1 MNKKRLN
8 FKYIKPNR
16 NDRIQTPIVKRKSA
30 VITQNGTLID
40 LLINTGVSSIGD
52 DDMDMILADL
62 TVTQC
67 DVSRKSVTE
76 KKEIQIVCDDEK
88 IKDEFKK
95 IFNPDVVSQIL
106 ETYLYGLNVFEINYK
121 EKEGL
126 VYPRLVQRDFR
137 QFKFNDAGEF
147 VFNAGGSEQSIPP
160 LKVIYALNRA
170 NFRKV
175 YGDGLLK
182 KLYFPVKMK
191 NASLKFWF
199 RFLEKFGSPWAIAKT
214 SYEPDEMAAEVQAM
228 LSGDSAVIDTDEEIT
243 LVQPTSNVD
252 FTRLP
257 AYLDNQISKAIL
269 GANLTSDVKEGSYAA
284 AKTHNEIREDL
295 AANDGK
301 ILVFIMNKAISF
313 FKEINGYNGEF
324 YAKLFDEDA
333 PNTERAARDKT
344 LYDMGFAPTKKY
356 ITSTYNIEL
365 DESEQ
370 VHEKDRNLKVNKQ
383 ISLSLNEYA
392 EPGTARCALGG
403 CRELKTPAR
412 KDGLGSSAKPMD
424 RFDKATDEMDIEDG
438 EIEAALNKLIAS
450 SETYEEAFDKL
461 YELYDLPFE
470 KLEPL
475 MFKAVANAQMLGYL
489 DEI

>member
-1 MNKKRLN
+1 MIFDKLFKNKSEQ
-8 FKYIKPNR
+8 P
-16 NDRIQTPIVKRKSA
+16 QRKKA
-30 VITQNGTLID
+30 ALIPQNGTLID

-106 ETYLYGLNVFEINYK
+106 ETYLYGLNVFEVNYK

-137 QFKFNDAGEF
+137 QFKFNDASEF
-147 VFNAGGSEQSIPP
+147 VFSAGGSEQSIPP

-301 ILVFIMNKAISF
+301 ILVFVMNKAISF
-313 FKEINGYNGEF
+313 FKEINGYNGEL

-344 LYDMGFAPTKKY
+344 LYDMGFTPTKKY
-356 ITSTYNIEL
+356 ITSAYNIEL
-365 DESEQ
+365 DDNEQ
-370 VHEKDRNLKVNKQ
+370 AQEKDRNLKANKANLTALKG
-383 ISLSLNEYA
+383 SLK
-392 EPGTARCALGG
+392 AL
-403 CRELKTPAR
+403 
-412 KDGLGSSAKPMD
+412 D
-424 RFDKATDEMDIEDG
+424 RFDKATNEMDIEDG
-438 EIEAALNKLIAS
+438 EIEAVLNKLIAS

>member
-1 MNKKRLN
+1 MIFDKLFKNKSEQ
-8 FKYIKPNR
+8 P
-16 NDRIQTPIVKRKSA
+16 QRKKA
-30 VITQNGTLID
+30 ALIPQNGTLID

-137 QFKFNDAGEF
+137 QFKFNDTGEF
-147 VFNAGGSEQSIPP
+147 VFNAGGSERSIPP

-301 ILVFIMNKAISF
+301 ILVFVMNKAISF
-313 FKEINGYNGEF
+313 FKEINGYNGEI

-344 LYDMGFAPTKKY
+344 LYDMGFTPTKKY

-365 DESEQ
+365 DDNEQ
-370 VHEKDRNLKVNKQ
+370 AQEKDRNLKANKANLAALKG
-383 ISLSLNEYA
+383 SLK
-392 EPGTARCALGG
+392 AL
-403 CRELKTPAR
+403 
-412 KDGLGSSAKPMD
+412 D

-438 EIEAALNKLIAS
+438 EIEAVLNKLIAS

>member
-1 MNKKRLN
+1 MIFDKLFKNKSEQ
-8 FKYIKPNR
+8 P
-16 NDRIQTPIVKRKSA
+16 QRKKA
-30 VITQNGTLID
+30 ALIPQNGTLID
-40 LLINTGVSSIGD
+40 LLINTGVSSVGD

-137 QFKFNDAGEF
+137 QFKFNDVGEF
-147 VFNAGGSEQSIPP
+147 VFSAGGSEQSIPP

-295 AANDGK
+295 AANDAK
-301 ILVFIMNKAISF
+301 ILIFVMNKAISF
-313 FKEINGYNGEF
+313 FKEINGYNGEL

-333 PNTERAARDKT
+333 PNTERATRDKT

-356 ITSTYNIEL
+356 ITSTYNIEI
-365 DESEQ
+365 DENAGAQ
-370 VHEKDRNLKVNKQ
+370 EKNLKANKANLTALKG
-383 ISLSLNEYA
+383 SLK
-392 EPGTARCALGG
+392 AL
-403 CRELKTPAR
+403 
-412 KDGLGSSAKPMD
+412 D
-424 RFDKATDEMDIEDG
+424 RFDKATDEMDIEGG

-475 MFKAVANAQMLGYL
+475 MFKAVANAQMLGYI

>member
-1 MNKKRLN
+1 MIFDKLFKNKSEQ
-8 FKYIKPNR
+8 P
-16 NDRIQTPIVKRKSA
+16 QRKKA
-30 VITQNGTLID
+30 ALIPQNGTLID

-106 ETYLYGLNVFEINYK
+106 ETYLYGLNVFEVNYK

-137 QFKFNDAGEF
+137 QFKFNDACEF

-301 ILVFIMNKAISF
+301 ILVFVMNKAISF
-313 FKEINGYNGEF
+313 FKEINGYNGEL

-344 LYDMGFAPTKKY
+344 LYDMGFTPTKKY
-356 ITSTYNIEL
+356 ITSAYNIEL
-365 DESEQ
+365 DDNEQ
-370 VHEKDRNLKVNKQ
+370 AQEKDRNFKANKANLTALKG
-383 ISLSLNEYA
+383 SLK
-392 EPGTARCALGG
+392 AL
-403 CRELKTPAR
+403 
-412 KDGLGSSAKPMD
+412 D

>member
-1 MNKKRLN
+1 MIFDKLFKNKSEQ
-8 FKYIKPNR
+8 P
-16 NDRIQTPIVKRKSA
+16 QRKKA
-30 VITQNGTLID
+30 ALIPQNGTLID
-40 LLINTGVSSIGD
+40 LLINTGVSSVGD

-147 VFNAGGSEQSIPP
+147 TFNANGSERSIPP

-269 GANLTSDVKEGSYAA
+269 GANLASDVKEGSYAA

-295 AANDGK
+295 AANDAK
-301 ILVFIMNKAISF
+301 ILIFVMNKAISF
-313 FKEINGYNGEF
+313 FKEINGYNGEL

-356 ITSTYNIEL
+356 ITSTYNIEI
-365 DESEQ
+365 DENAGAQ
-370 VHEKDRNLKVNKQ
+370 EKNLKANKANLTALKG
-383 ISLSLNEYA
+383 SLK
-392 EPGTARCALGG
+392 AL
-403 CRELKTPAR
+403 
-412 KDGLGSSAKPMD
+412 D

-438 EIEAALNKLIAS
+438 EIEATLNKLIAS

>member
-1 MNKKRLN
+1 MIFDKLFKNKSEQ
-8 FKYIKPNR
+8 P
-16 NDRIQTPIVKRKSA
+16 QRKKA
-30 VITQNGTLID
+30 ALIPQNGTLID
-40 LLINTGVSSIGD
+40 LLINTGVSSVGN

-106 ETYLYGLNVFEINYK
+106 ETYLYGLNAFEINYK

-295 AANDGK
+295 AANDAK
-301 ILVFIMNKAISF
+301 ILIFVMNKVISF
-313 FKEINGYNGEF
+313 FKEINGYNGEL

-344 LYDMGFAPTKKY
+344 LYDMGFTPTKKY
-356 ITSTYNIEL
+356 ITSVYNIEL
-365 DESEQ
+365 DDNEQ
-370 VHEKDRNLKVNKQ
+370 AQEKDRNLKANKANLTALKG
-383 ISLSLNEYA
+383 SLK
-392 EPGTARCALGG
+392 AL
-403 CRELKTPAR
+403 
-412 KDGLGSSAKPMD
+412 D

-438 EIEAALNKLIAS
+438 EIEAVLNKLIAS

>member
-16 NDRIQTPIVKRKSA
+16 SDRIQTPIVKRKSA
-30 VITQNGTLID
+30 VIAQNGTLID

-106 ETYLYGLNVFEINYK
+106 ETYLYGLNVFEVNYK

-147 VFNAGGSEQSIPP
+147 AFNASGSERSIPP

-295 AANDGK
+295 AANDAK
-301 ILVFIMNKAISF
+301 ILIFVMNKAISF
-313 FKEINGYNGEF
+313 FKEINGYNGEL

-333 PNTERAARDKT
+333 PNTERATRDKT

-356 ITSTYNIEL
+356 ITSTYNIEI
-365 DESEQ
+365 DENAWVQ
-370 VHEKDRNLKVNKQ
+370 EKNLKANKANLTALKG
-383 ISLSLNEYA
+383 SLK
-392 EPGTARCALGG
+392 AL
-403 CRELKTPAR
+403 
-412 KDGLGSSAKPMD
+412 D

-475 MFKAVANAQMLGYL
+475 MFKAVANAQMLGYI

>member
-1 MNKKRLN
+1 MIFDKLFKNKSEQ
-8 FKYIKPNR
+8 P
-16 NDRIQTPIVKRKSA
+16 QRKKA
-30 VITQNGTLID
+30 ALIPQNGTLID

-147 VFNAGGSEQSIPP
+147 TFNANGSERSIPP

-295 AANDGK
+295 AANDAK
-301 ILVFIMNKAISF
+301 ILIFVMNKAISF

-333 PNTERAARDKT
+333 PNTERATRDKT

-356 ITSTYNIEL
+356 ITSTYNIEI
-365 DESEQ
+365 DENARVQ
-370 VHEKDRNLKVNKQ
+370 EKNLKANKANLAALKG
-383 ISLSLNEYA
+383 SLK
-392 EPGTARCALGG
+392 AL
-403 CRELKTPAR
+403 
-412 KDGLGSSAKPMD
+412 D

>member
-16 NDRIQTPIVKRKSA
+16 NDRIQTPILKRKSA
-30 VITQNGTLID
+30 VIAQNGTLID

-106 ETYLYGLNVFEINYK
+106 ETYLYGLNVFEVNYK

-147 VFNAGGSEQSIPP
+147 VFSAGGSEQSIPP

-170 NFRKV
+170 NFRKI

-269 GANLTSDVKEGSYAA
+269 GANLTSDVKEGSFAA

-295 AANDGK
+295 AANDAK
-301 ILVFIMNKAISF
+301 ILIFVMNKAISF
-313 FKEINGYNGEF
+313 FKEINGYNGEL

-333 PNTERAARDKT
+333 PNTERATRDKT

-356 ITSTYNIEL
+356 ITSTYNIEI
-365 DESEQ
+365 DENAWVQ
-370 VHEKDRNLKVNKQ
+370 EKNLKANKANLTALKG
-383 ISLSLNEYA
+383 SLK
-392 EPGTARCALGG
+392 AL
-403 CRELKTPAR
+403 
-412 KDGLGSSAKPMD
+412 D

-475 MFKAVANAQMLGYL
+475 MFKAVANAQMLGYI

>member
-8 FKYIKPNR
+8 FKYIKPNK

-30 VITQNGTLID
+30 VIAQNGTLID

-137 QFKFNDAGEF
+137 QFKFNDTGEF
-147 VFNAGGSEQSIPP
+147 TFNASGSERSIPP

-295 AANDGK
+295 AANDAK
-301 ILVFIMNKAISF
+301 ILIFVMNKAISF
-313 FKEINGYNGEF
+313 FKEINGYNGEL

-356 ITSTYNIEL
+356 ITSTYNIEI
-365 DESEQ
+365 DENARVQ
-370 VHEKDRNLKVNKQ
+370 EKNLKANKANLAALKG
-383 ISLSLNEYA
+383 SLK
-392 EPGTARCALGG
+392 AL
-403 CRELKTPAR
+403 
-412 KDGLGSSAKPMD
+412 D

-438 EIEAALNKLIAS
+438 EIEAVLNKLIAS

>member
-1 MNKKRLN
+1 MIFDKLFKNKSEQ
-8 FKYIKPNR
+8 P
-16 NDRIQTPIVKRKSA
+16 QRKKA
-30 VITQNGTLID
+30 ALIPQNGTLID

-106 ETYLYGLNVFEINYK
+106 ETYLYGLNVFEVNYK

-137 QFKFNDAGEF
+137 QFKFNDASEF

-257 AYLDNQISKAIL
+257 TYLDNQISKAIL
-269 GANLTSDVKEGSYAA
+269 GANLASDVKEGSYAA

-295 AANDGK
+295 AANDAK
-301 ILVFIMNKAISF
+301 ILIFVMNKAISF
-313 FKEINGYNGEF
+313 FKEINGYNGEL

-356 ITSTYNIEL
+356 ITSTYNIEI
-365 DESEQ
+365 DENAGAQ
-370 VHEKDRNLKVNKQ
+370 EKNLKANKANLAALKG
-383 ISLSLNEYA
+383 SLK
-392 EPGTARCALGG
+392 AL
-403 CRELKTPAR
+403 
-412 KDGLGSSAKPMD
+412 D

-475 MFKAVANAQMLGYL
+475 MFKAVANAQMLGHL

>member
-1 MNKKRLN
+1 MIFDKLFKNKSEQ
-8 FKYIKPNR
+8 P
-16 NDRIQTPIVKRKSA
+16 QRKKA
-30 VITQNGTLID
+30 ALIPQNGTLID

-76 KKEIQIVCDDEK
+76 KKEIQIVCDDKK

-106 ETYLYGLNVFEINYK
+106 ETYLYGLNVFEVNYK

-137 QFKFNDAGEF
+137 QFKFNDASEF

-301 ILVFIMNKAISF
+301 ILVFVMTKALSF
-313 FKEINGYNGEF
+313 FKEINGYNGEL

-344 LYDMGFAPTKKY
+344 LYDMGFTPTKKY
-356 ITSTYNIEL
+356 ITSAYNIEL
-365 DESEQ
+365 DDNEQ
-370 VHEKDRNLKVNKQ
+370 AREKDRNLKANKANLTALKG
-383 ISLSLNEYA
+383 SLK
-392 EPGTARCALGG
+392 AL
-403 CRELKTPAR
+403 
-412 KDGLGSSAKPMD
+412 D

-438 EIEAALNKLIAS
+438 KIEAALNKLIVS

>member
-8 FKYIKPNR
+8 FKYIKPNK

-30 VITQNGTLID
+30 VIAQNGTLID

-106 ETYLYGLNVFEINYK
+106 ETYLYGLNVFEVNYK

-126 VYPRLVQRDFR
+126 VYPRLMQRDFR

-147 VFNAGGSEQSIPP
+147 VFRAGGSEQSIPP

-295 AANDGK
+295 AANDAK
-301 ILVFIMNKAISF
+301 ILIFVMNKAISF
-313 FKEINGYNGEF
+313 FKEINGYNGEL

-333 PNTERAARDKT
+333 PNTERATRDKT

-356 ITSTYNIEL
+356 ITSTYNIEI
-365 DESEQ
+365 DDNTGAQ
-370 VHEKDRNLKVNKQ
+370 EKNLKANKANLTALKG
-383 ISLSLNEYA
+383 SLK
-392 EPGTARCALGG
+392 AL
-403 CRELKTPAR
+403 
-412 KDGLGSSAKPMD
+412 D

-489 DEI
+489 DEN

>member
-1 MNKKRLN
+1 MIFDKLFKNKSEQ
-8 FKYIKPNR
+8 P
-16 NDRIQTPIVKRKSA
+16 QRKKA
-30 VITQNGTLID
+30 ALIPQNGTLID

-106 ETYLYGLNVFEINYK
+106 ETYLYGLNVFEVNYK

-137 QFKFNDAGEF
+137 QFKFNDASEF

-301 ILVFIMNKAISF
+301 ILVFVMNKAISF
-313 FKEINGYNGEF
+313 FKEINGYNGEL

-356 ITSTYNIEL
+356 ITSTYNIEI
-365 DESEQ
+365 DENTGTQ
-370 VHEKDRNLKVNKQ
+370 EKNLKANKANLAALKG
-383 ISLSLNEYA
+383 SLK
-392 EPGTARCALGG
+392 ALD
-403 CRELKTPAR
+403 K
-412 KDGLGSSAKPMD
+412 
-424 RFDKATDEMDIEDG
+424 FDKATEELDVGDDEIQN
-438 EIEAALNKLIAS
+438 ALNKLIAS

>member
-1 MNKKRLN
+1 M
-8 FKYIKPNR
+8 
-16 NDRIQTPIVKRKSA
+16 
-30 VITQNGTLID
+30 
-40 LLINTGVSSIGD
+40 
-52 DDMDMILADL
+52 
-62 TVTQC
+62 
-67 DVSRKSVTE
+67 TE

-106 ETYLYGLNVFEINYK
+106 ETYLYGLNVFEVNYK

-147 VFNAGGSEQSIPP
+147 VFNAGGSEQAIPP

-269 GANLTSDVKEGSYAA
+269 GANLASDVKEGSYAA

-295 AANDGK
+295 AANDAK
-301 ILVFIMNKAISF
+301 ILIFVMNKAISF
-313 FKEINGYNGEF
+313 FKEINGYNGEL

-356 ITSTYNIEL
+356 ITSTYNIEI
-365 DESEQ
+365 DENAGAQ
-370 VHEKDRNLKVNKQ
+370 EKNLKANK
-383 ISLSLNEYA
+383 SNLMVLKG
-392 EPGTARCALGG
+392 PLKAL
-403 CRELKTPAR
+403 
-412 KDGLGSSAKPMD
+412 D
-424 RFDKATDEMDIEDG
+424 RFDKATDQMEIEDG

-470 KLEPL
+470 RLEPL
-475 MFKAVANAQMLGYL
+475 MFRAVANAQMLGYL

>member
-1 MNKKRLN
+1 MIFDKLFKNKSEQ
-8 FKYIKPNR
+8 P
-16 NDRIQTPIVKRKSA
+16 QRKKA
-30 VITQNGTLID
+30 APVPQNGTLID
-40 LLINTGVSSIGD
+40 LLINTGVSSVGD

-76 KKEIQIVCDDEK
+76 KKDIQIVCDDEK

-106 ETYLYGLNVFEINYK
+106 ETYLYGLNVFEVNYK

-147 VFNAGGSEQSIPP
+147 TFNANGSEQAIPP

-257 AYLDNQISKAIL
+257 TYLDNQISKAIL

-295 AANDGK
+295 AANDAK
-301 ILVFIMNKAISF
+301 ILIFVMNKAISF
-313 FKEINGYNGEF
+313 FKEINGYNGEL

-356 ITSTYNIEL
+356 ITSTYNIEI
-365 DESEQ
+365 DENAGVQ
-370 VHEKDRNLKVNKQ
+370 EKNLKANKANLAALKG
-383 ISLSLNEYA
+383 SLK
-392 EPGTARCALGG
+392 AL
-403 CRELKTPAR
+403 
-412 KDGLGSSAKPMD
+412 D
-424 RFDKATDEMDIEDG
+424 RFDKATDQMEIENG

-461 YELYDLPFE
+461 YELYNLPFE

>member
-1 MNKKRLN
+1 MIFDKLFKNKSEQ
-8 FKYIKPNR
+8 P
-16 NDRIQTPIVKRKSA
+16 QRKKA
-30 VITQNGTLID
+30 ALIPQNGTLID
-40 LLINTGVSSIGD
+40 LLINTGVSSVGD

-121 EKEGL
+121 DKEGL

-147 VFNAGGSEQSIPP
+147 TFNANGSERSIPP

-295 AANDGK
+295 AANDAK
-301 ILVFIMNKAISF
+301 ILIFVMNKAISF
-313 FKEINGYNGEF
+313 FKEINGYNGEL

-356 ITSTYNIEL
+356 ITSTYNIEI
-365 DESEQ
+365 DENAGVQ
-370 VHEKDRNLKVNKQ
+370 EKNLKANKANLTALKG
-383 ISLSLNEYA
+383 SLK
-392 EPGTARCALGG
+392 AL
-403 CRELKTPAR
+403 
-412 KDGLGSSAKPMD
+412 D

-470 KLEPL
+470 RLEPL
-475 MFKAVANAQMLGYL
+475 MFRAVANAQMLGHV
-489 DEI
+489 DEF

>member
-30 VITQNGTLID
+30 VIAQNGTLID

-76 KKEIQIVCDDEK
+76 KKEIQIICDDEK
-88 IKDEFKK
+88 IKDEIKK

-147 VFNAGGSEQSIPP
+147 TFNAGGSERSIPP

-257 AYLDNQISKAIL
+257 TYLDNQISKAIL

-295 AANDGK
+295 AANDAK
-301 ILVFIMNKAISF
+301 ILIFVMNKAISF
-313 FKEINGYNGEF
+313 FKEINGYNGEL

-356 ITSTYNIEL
+356 ITSTYNIEI
-365 DESEQ
+365 DENAGVQ
-370 VHEKDRNLKVNKQ
+370 EKNLKANKANLTALKG
-383 ISLSLNEYA
+383 SLK
-392 EPGTARCALGG
+392 AL
-403 CRELKTPAR
+403 
-412 KDGLGSSAKPMD
+412 D

-470 KLEPL
+470 RLEPL
-475 MFKAVANAQMLGYL
+475 MFRAVANAQMLGHV
-489 DEI
+489 DEF

>member
-30 VITQNGTLID
+30 VIAQNSTLID

-147 VFNAGGSEQSIPP
+147 TFNASGSERSIPP

-269 GANLTSDVKEGSYAA
+269 GANLASDVKEGSYAA

-295 AANDGK
+295 AANDAK
-301 ILVFIMNKAISF
+301 ILIFVMNKAISF
-313 FKEINGYNGEF
+313 FKEINGYNGEL

-333 PNTERAARDKT
+333 PNTERAVRDKT

-356 ITSTYNIEL
+356 ITSTYNIEI
-365 DESEQ
+365 DENAGAQ
-370 VHEKDRNLKVNKQ
+370 EKNLKANKANLAALKG
-383 ISLSLNEYA
+383 SLK
-392 EPGTARCALGG
+392 AL
-403 CRELKTPAR
+403 
-412 KDGLGSSAKPMD
+412 D

>member
-1 MNKKRLN
+1 MIFDKLFKNKSEQ
-8 FKYIKPNR
+8 P
-16 NDRIQTPIVKRKSA
+16 QRKKA
-30 VITQNGTLID
+30 ALIPQNGTLID

-106 ETYLYGLNVFEINYK
+106 ETYLYGLNVFEVNYK

-137 QFKFNDAGEF
+137 QFKFNDASEF
-147 VFNAGGSEQSIPP
+147 VFNVGGSEQSIPP

-295 AANDGK
+295 AANDAK
-301 ILVFIMNKAISF
+301 ILVFVMNKAISF
-313 FKEINGYNGEF
+313 FKEINGYNGEL

-344 LYDMGFAPTKKY
+344 LYDMGFTPTKKY
-356 ITSTYNIEL
+356 ITSAYNIEL
-365 DESEQ
+365 DDNEQ
-370 VHEKDRNLKVNKQ
+370 AQEKNRNLKANKANLTALKG
-383 ISLSLNEYA
+383 SLK
-392 EPGTARCALGG
+392 AL
-403 CRELKTPAR
+403 
-412 KDGLGSSAKPMD
+412 D
-424 RFDKATDEMDIEDG
+424 RFDKATDEMNIEDG
-438 EIEAALNKLIAS
+438 EIEAALNKLIAN

>member
-1 MNKKRLN
+1 MIFDKLFKNKSEQ
-8 FKYIKPNR
+8 P
-16 NDRIQTPIVKRKSA
+16 QRKKA
-30 VITQNGTLID
+30 AIIPQNGTLID

-147 VFNAGGSEQSIPP
+147 TFNANGSERSIPP

-269 GANLTSDVKEGSYAA
+269 GANLASDVKEGSYAA

-295 AANDGK
+295 AANDAK
-301 ILVFIMNKAISF
+301 ILIFVMNKAISF

-333 PNTERAARDKT
+333 PNTERATRDKT

-356 ITSTYNIEL
+356 ITSTYNIEI
-365 DESEQ
+365 DENARVQ
-370 VHEKDRNLKVNKQ
+370 EKNLKANKVNLTALKG
-383 ISLSLNEYA
+383 SLKVL
-392 EPGTARCALGG
+392 
-403 CRELKTPAR
+403 
-412 KDGLGSSAKPMD
+412 D

>member
-1 MNKKRLN
+1 MIFDKLFKNKSDQ
-8 FKYIKPNR
+8 P
-16 NDRIQTPIVKRKSA
+16 QRKKA
-30 VITQNGTLID
+30 ALIPQNGTLID

-106 ETYLYGLNVFEINYK
+106 ETYLYGLNVFEVNYK

-137 QFKFNDAGEF
+137 QFKFNDASEF

-301 ILVFIMNKAISF
+301 ILVFVMNKAISF
-313 FKEINGYNGEF
+313 FKEINGYNGEL

-344 LYDMGFAPTKKY
+344 LYDMGFTPTKKY
-356 ITSTYNIEL
+356 ITSAYNIEL
-365 DESEQ
+365 DDNEQ
-370 VHEKDRNLKVNKQ
+370 AQEKDRNFKANKANLTALKG
-383 ISLSLNEYA
+383 SLK
-392 EPGTARCALGG
+392 AL
-403 CRELKTPAR
+403 
-412 KDGLGSSAKPMD
+412 D

>member
-1 MNKKRLN
+1 MIFDKLFKNKSEQ
-8 FKYIKPNR
+8 P
-16 NDRIQTPIVKRKSA
+16 QRKKA
-30 VITQNGTLID
+30 ALIPQNGTLID
-40 LLINTGVSSIGD
+40 LLINTGVSSVGD

-95 IFNPDVVSQIL
+95 VFNPDVVSQIL

-126 VYPRLVQRDFR
+126 AYPRLVQRDFR
-137 QFKFNDAGEF
+137 QFKFNDTGEF
-147 VFNAGGSEQSIPP
+147 TFNASGSERSIPP

-269 GANLTSDVKEGSYAA
+269 GANLASDVKEGSFAA

-295 AANDGK
+295 AANDAK
-301 ILVFIMNKAISF
+301 ILIFVMNKAISF
-313 FKEINGYNGEF
+313 FKEINGYNGEL

-356 ITSTYNIEL
+356 ITSTYNIEI
-365 DESEQ
+365 DENAGVQ
-370 VHEKDRNLKVNKQ
+370 EKNLKANKANLTALKG
-383 ISLSLNEYA
+383 SLK
-392 EPGTARCALGG
+392 AL
-403 CRELKTPAR
+403 
-412 KDGLGSSAKPMD
+412 D
-424 RFDKATDEMDIEDG
+424 RFDKATNEMDIEDG
-438 EIEAALNKLIAS
+438 EIEAVLNKLIAS

>member
-1 MNKKRLN
+1 MIFDKLFKNKSEQ
-8 FKYIKPNR
+8 P
-16 NDRIQTPIVKRKSA
+16 QRKKA
-30 VITQNGTLID
+30 ALIPQNGTLID

-76 KKEIQIVCDDEK
+76 KKEIQIVCDNEEV
-88 IKDEFKK
+88 KDEFKK

-147 VFNAGGSEQSIPP
+147 AFNANGSERSIPP

-269 GANLTSDVKEGSYAA
+269 GANLTSGVKEGSYAA

-295 AANDGK
+295 AANDAK
-301 ILVFIMNKAISF
+301 ILIFVMNKAISY
-313 FKEINGYNGEF
+313 FKEINGFNGEL
-324 YAKLFDEDA
+324 YAKLYDEDA
-333 PNTERAARDKT
+333 PNIERATRDKT
-344 LYDMGFAPTKKY
+344 LYDMGFIPTKKY

-365 DESEQ
+365 DDNEQ
-370 VHEKDRNLKVNKQ
+370 TQEKDRNFKANKANLTALKG
-383 ISLSLNEYA
+383 SLK
-392 EPGTARCALGG
+392 AL
-403 CRELKTPAR
+403 
-412 KDGLGSSAKPMD
+412 D

-475 MFKAVANAQMLGYL
+475 MFKAVANAQMLGHL
-489 DEI
+489 DE

>member
-1 MNKKRLN
+1 MIFDKLFKNKSEQ
-8 FKYIKPNR
+8 P
-16 NDRIQTPIVKRKSA
+16 QRKKA
-30 VITQNGTLID
+30 ALIPQNGTLID

-106 ETYLYGLNVFEINYK
+106 ETYLYGLNVFEVNYK

-147 VFNAGGSEQSIPP
+147 AFNASGSERSIPP

-295 AANDGK
+295 AANDAK
-301 ILVFIMNKAISF
+301 ILIFVMNKAISF
-313 FKEINGYNGEF
+313 FKEINGYNGEL

-333 PNTERAARDKT
+333 PNTERATRDKT

-356 ITSTYNIEL
+356 ITSTYNIEI
-365 DESEQ
+365 DENARVQ
-370 VHEKDRNLKVNKQ
+370 EKNLKANKANLAALKG
-383 ISLSLNEYA
+383 SLK
-392 EPGTARCALGG
+392 AL
-403 CRELKTPAR
+403 
-412 KDGLGSSAKPMD
+412 D

-438 EIEAALNKLIAS
+438 EIEATLNKLIAS

-475 MFKAVANAQMLGYL
+475 MFKAVANAQMLGHL

>member
-1 MNKKRLN
+1 MIFDKLFKNKSEQ
-8 FKYIKPNR
+8 P
-16 NDRIQTPIVKRKSA
+16 QRKKA
-30 VITQNGTLID
+30 ALIPQNGTLID
-40 LLINTGVSSIGD
+40 LLINTGVSSVGD

-95 IFNPDVVSQIL
+95 VFNPDVVSQIL
-106 ETYLYGLNVFEINYK
+106 ETYLYGLNIFEINYK

-147 VFNAGGSEQSIPP
+147 VFSAGGSEQSIPP

-301 ILVFIMNKAISF
+301 ILVFVMNKAISF
-313 FKEINGYNGEF
+313 FKEINGYNGEL

-344 LYDMGFAPTKKY
+344 LYDMGFTPTKKY
-356 ITSTYNIEL
+356 ITSAYNIEL
-365 DESEQ
+365 DDNEQ
-370 VHEKDRNLKVNKQ
+370 AQEKDRNLKANKANLTALKG
-383 ISLSLNEYA
+383 SLK
-392 EPGTARCALGG
+392 AL
-403 CRELKTPAR
+403 
-412 KDGLGSSAKPMD
+412 D
-424 RFDKATDEMDIEDG
+424 RFDKATNEMDIEDG
-438 EIEAALNKLIAS
+438 EIEAVLNKLIAN

-489 DEI
+489 DEV

>member
-1 MNKKRLN
+1 
-8 FKYIKPNR
+8 
-16 NDRIQTPIVKRKSA
+16 
-30 VITQNGTLID
+30 
-40 LLINTGVSSIGD
+40 
-52 DDMDMILADL
+52 
-62 TVTQC
+62 
-67 DVSRKSVTE
+67 
-76 KKEIQIVCDDEK
+76 
-88 IKDEFKK
+88 
-95 IFNPDVVSQIL
+95 
-106 ETYLYGLNVFEINYK
+106 
-121 EKEGL
+121 
-126 VYPRLVQRDFR
+126 
-137 QFKFNDAGEF
+137 
-147 VFNAGGSEQSIPP
+147 
-160 LKVIYALNRA
+160 
-170 NFRKV
+170 
-175 YGDGLLK
+175 
-182 KLYFPVKMK
+182 
-191 NASLKFWF
+191 
-199 RFLEKFGSPWAIAKT
+199 
-214 SYEPDEMAAEVQAM
+214 MAAEVQAM

-257 AYLDNQISKAIL
+257 TYLDNQISKAIL

-295 AANDGK
+295 AANDAK
-301 ILVFIMNKAISF
+301 ILIFVMNKAISF
-313 FKEINGYNGEF
+313 FKEINGYNGEL

-356 ITSTYNIEL
+356 ITSTYNIEI
-365 DESEQ
+365 DENAGAQ
-370 VHEKDRNLKVNKQ
+370 EKNLKANKANLTALKG
-383 ISLSLNEYA
+383 SLK
-392 EPGTARCALGG
+392 AL
-403 CRELKTPAR
+403 
-412 KDGLGSSAKPMD
+412 D

>member
-1 MNKKRLN
+1 MIFDKLFKNKSEQ
-8 FKYIKPNR
+8 P
-16 NDRIQTPIVKRKSA
+16 QRKKA
-30 VITQNGTLID
+30 ALIPQNGTLID

-95 IFNPDVVSQIL
+95 IFNTDVVSQIL

-269 GANLTSDVKEGSYAA
+269 GANLASDVKEGSYAA

-295 AANDGK
+295 AANDAK
-301 ILVFIMNKAISF
+301 ILIFVMNKAISF
-313 FKEINGYNGEF
+313 FKEINGYNGEL
-324 YAKLFDEDA
+324 YAKLFDEDT

-344 LYDMGFAPTKKY
+344 LYDMGFIPTKKY

-365 DESEQ
+365 DEDDQISK
-370 VHEKDRNLKVNKQ
+370 KDKSLKANKVNLTALKG
-383 ISLSLNEYA
+383 SLK
-392 EPGTARCALGG
+392 AL
-403 CRELKTPAR
+403 
-412 KDGLGSSAKPMD
+412 D

>member
-1 MNKKRLN
+1 MIFDKLFKNKSEQ
-8 FKYIKPNR
+8 P
-16 NDRIQTPIVKRKSA
+16 QRKKA
-30 VITQNGTLID
+30 ALIPQNGTLID
-40 LLINTGVSSIGD
+40 LLINTGVSSVGD

-137 QFKFNDAGEF
+137 QFKFNDASEF

-269 GANLTSDVKEGSYAA
+269 GANLASDVKEGSYAA

-295 AANDGK
+295 AANDAK
-301 ILVFIMNKAISF
+301 ILIFVMNKAISF
-313 FKEINGYNGEF
+313 FKEINGYNGEL
-324 YAKLFDEDA
+324 YAKLFDEDT

-344 LYDMGFAPTKKY
+344 LYDMGFIPTKKY

-365 DESEQ
+365 DEDDQISK
-370 VHEKDRNLKVNKQ
+370 KDKSLKANKVNLTALKG
-383 ISLSLNEYA
+383 SLK
-392 EPGTARCALGG
+392 AL
-403 CRELKTPAR
+403 
-412 KDGLGSSAKPMD
+412 D

>member
-8 FKYIKPNR
+8 FKYIKPNK

-30 VITQNGTLID
+30 VIAQNGTLID
-40 LLINTGVSSIGD
+40 LLINTGVSSVGD

-106 ETYLYGLNVFEINYK
+106 ETYLYGLNVFEVNYK

-147 VFNAGGSEQSIPP
+147 VFNAGGSEQAIPP

-301 ILVFIMNKAISF
+301 ILVFVMNKAISF
-313 FKEINGYNGEF
+313 FKEINGYNGEL

-344 LYDMGFAPTKKY
+344 LYDMGFTPTKKY
-356 ITSTYNIEL
+356 ITSAYNIEL
-365 DESEQ
+365 DDTEQ
-370 VHEKDRNLKVNKQ
+370 AQEKDRNLKANKANLTALKG
-383 ISLSLNEYA
+383 SLK
-392 EPGTARCALGG
+392 AL
-403 CRELKTPAR
+403 
-412 KDGLGSSAKPMD
+412 D
-424 RFDKATDEMDIEDG
+424 RFDKATNEMDIEDG
-438 EIEAALNKLIAS
+438 EIEAVLNKLIAS

>member
-30 VITQNGTLID
+30 VIAQNGTLID

-88 IKDEFKK
+88 IKGEFKK

-137 QFKFNDAGEF
+137 QFKFNDASEF

-295 AANDGK
+295 AANDAK
-301 ILVFIMNKAISF
+301 ILIFVMNKAISF
-313 FKEINGYNGEF
+313 FKEINGYNGEL

-333 PNTERAARDKT
+333 PNTERAERDKT

-356 ITSTYNIEL
+356 ITSTYNIEI
-365 DESEQ
+365 DENARVQ
-370 VHEKDRNLKVNKQ
+370 EKNLKANKANLAALKG
-383 ISLSLNEYA
+383 SLK
-392 EPGTARCALGG
+392 AL
-403 CRELKTPAR
+403 
-412 KDGLGSSAKPMD
+412 D

>member
-1 MNKKRLN
+1 MIFDKLFKNKSEQ
-8 FKYIKPNR
+8 P
-16 NDRIQTPIVKRKSA
+16 QRKKA
-30 VITQNGTLID
+30 ALIPQNGTLID
-40 LLINTGVSSIGD
+40 LLINTGVSSVGD

-106 ETYLYGLNVFEINYK
+106 ETYLYGLNVFEVNYK

-147 VFNAGGSEQSIPP
+147 AFNASGSERSIPP

-295 AANDGK
+295 AANDAK
-301 ILVFIMNKAISF
+301 ILIFVMNKAISF
-313 FKEINGYNGEF
+313 FKEINGYNGEL

-356 ITSTYNIEL
+356 ITSTYNIEI
-365 DESEQ
+365 DENAGAQ
-370 VHEKDRNLKVNKQ
+370 EKNLKANKANLTALKG
-383 ISLSLNEYA
+383 SLK
-392 EPGTARCALGG
+392 AL
-403 CRELKTPAR
+403 
-412 KDGLGSSAKPMD
+412 D
-424 RFDKATDEMDIEDG
+424 RFDKATNEMDIEDG
-438 EIEAALNKLIAS
+438 EIEAVLNKLIAS